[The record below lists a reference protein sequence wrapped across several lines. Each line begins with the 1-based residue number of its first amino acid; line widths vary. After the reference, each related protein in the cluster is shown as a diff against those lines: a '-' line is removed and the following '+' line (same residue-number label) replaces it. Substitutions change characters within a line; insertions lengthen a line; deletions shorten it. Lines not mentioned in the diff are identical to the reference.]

1 MSITTRALAAIGSVG
16 VASFASAD
24 VISYTHYYSEDGD
37 VAGDVSESTSTPNF
51 PATREFEAFASDFF
65 NADLQQFDPSL
76 GTLQT
81 VNFAYSFSFTASG
94 TLRSGDAYSSTEAAN
109 RVHLAYGATMYAD
122 GESFS
127 GDGGGLTE
135 NGTAGE
141 FVTFTSSVST
151 VDVAT
156 DGLPYVGD
164 GILQGTGTWAFT
176 WPSAV
181 TGFVGDSFSDD
192 FEVVLDQGAFFTVNY
207 VYEPSN
213 AVVPGPMAGAAFAAI
228 GFIGRRRRR

>member
-16 VASFASAD
+16 VASIASAD
-24 VISYTHYYSEDGD
+24 VISYTHYYSEAGD
-37 VAGDVSESTSTPNF
+37 VAGDVSESTSTPEL
-51 PATREFEAFASDFF
+51 PATREFEAFDRLFF

-94 TLRSGDAYSSTEAAN
+94 TLRSGDAYSSTGSAN
-109 RVHLAYGATMYAD
+109 IFELVFGGTFNAD
-122 GESFS
+122 GVTFS
-127 GDGGGLTE
+127 GTGSGLNE
-135 NGTAGE
+135 GGTAGE
-141 FVTFTSSVST
+141 FVTATASGSSPGR
-151 VDVAT
+151 T
-156 DGLPYVGD
+156 DGLPDVGD

-207 VYEPSN
+207 IYEPSN

>member
-16 VASFASAD
+16 VASIASAD

-37 VAGDVSESTSTPNF
+37 VAGDVSESTSTPEL

-94 TLRSGDAYSSTEAAN
+94 TLRSGDAYSSTGSAN
-109 RVHLAYGATMYAD
+109 EFELVFGGTFRAD
-122 GESFS
+122 GQAF
-127 GDGGGLTE
+127 GGTGGGMNE
-135 NGTAGE
+135 GGTAGE
-141 FVTFTSSVST
+141 FVTSTAGGSSPGST
-151 VDVAT
+151 DI
-156 DGLPYVGD
+156 LPYVGD

-176 WPSAV
+176 WQSAV

-192 FEVVLDQGAFFTVNY
+192 FEVVLDQGAFVTVNY

-213 AVVPGPMAGAAFAAI
+213 AVVPGPMAVVTLAAAGI
-228 GFIGRRRRR
+228 IGRRRRR